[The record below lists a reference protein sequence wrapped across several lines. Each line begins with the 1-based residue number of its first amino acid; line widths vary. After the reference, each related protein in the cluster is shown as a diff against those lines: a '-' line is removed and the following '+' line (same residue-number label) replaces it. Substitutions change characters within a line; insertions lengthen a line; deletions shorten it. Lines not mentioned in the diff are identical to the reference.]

1 MSSTYKS
8 YLVNIHWK
16 MLENNLSWARWGWG
30 WEVVLGGS
38 WLAGLTEN
46 KTKPF
51 YQLGLGLRLANT
63 CCVALYCWSSKAQSI
78 CQNKRNLSLATLI
91 PSVFLQCFENWVQIE
106 YIREYN
112 VREVI
117 ESMWIFQNRKSVSRK
132 KDHQPFPL
140 FYKKRMNKL
149 KFYTGCLLL
158 LFLNICL
165 NKFPGQLH

>member
-16 MLENNLSWARWGWG
+16 MLKNKLSRAGLGWG
-30 WEVVLGGS
+30 WDVVLGGC

-63 CCVALYCWSSKAQSI
+63 CCVALYCWSSKINWTWAWQHSF
-78 CQNKRNLSLATLI
+78 QA
-91 PSVFLQCFENWVQIE
+91 CFENWVHIQNIMYGKSLKVCE
-106 YIREYN
+106 
-112 VREVI
+112 
-117 ESMWIFQNRKSVSRK
+117 FFKNRKSISWK

-140 FYKKRMNKL
+140 SYKERMNKF

-158 LFLNICL
+158 LLFLNICL
-165 NKFPGQLH
+165 HKFPGQLH